1 MLKTHTPLQGYMFCC
16 GIPELGM
23 IASQNLGK
31 IMSVAP
37 LLIELNERRHE
48 HCSEREWAA
57 AKTVRALIAR
67 SLRRVSAV
75 AEHLQTGLV
84 DMHVT
89 DMSARASRP
98 CGSWH
103 LSVTGWS

>member
-37 LLIELNERRHE
+37 LLIQLNERRHE

-75 AEHLQTGLV
+75 AEHLQGSSTCTSPTCRLGRPDLV
-84 DMHVT
+84 E
-89 DMSARASRP
+89 A
-98 CGSWH
+98 GI
-103 LSVTGWS
+103 